1 MQVCARGE
9 GLITHHHRRVS
20 KERARDRHALLLP
33 AAQQQPFLANLRGA
47 KGTKVGVRAKA
58 KGGWAGW

>member
-1 MQVCARGE
+1 MRSVASVASVESGLVDDLRSAGLQCAGLQGCARGE

-33 AAQQQPFLANLRGA
+33 AAQ
-47 KGTKVGVRAKA
+47 
-58 KGGWAGW
+58 